1 MIRIT
6 YIKAA
11 LISFVPFA
19 TILAGIMTALV
30 FIIRPGPYMTLYFKD
45 LERRAVRHQETAVE
59 VAGLQAAYGGM
70 IFVGAA
76 LYPEA
81 AQVLYEFCWGG
92 GDNPYIDA
100 SYVRTSPF
108 IRKKLAKMK
117 PGQQWEG
124 WYHQT
129 EDVRLS
135 YAFNPIKIKKHRNG
149 RVVVTSPIK
158 VAKLGSGVYTRLYM
172 GPLSFNLPDSLMRV
186 ACDEKEYTAHVEW
199 YE

>member
-1 MIRIT
+1 M
-6 YIKAA
+6 
-11 LISFVPFA
+11 LVSFIPLA
-19 TILAGIMTALV
+19 TIFTGCMVALV
-30 FIIRPGPYMTLYFKD
+30 FIVKPGPYMTLYFKS
-45 LERRAVRHQETAVE
+45 LEKRAVHHQETAVE

-70 IFVGAA
+70 IFVGSA

-81 AQVLYEFCWGG
+81 SQVLYEFCWGG
-92 GDNPYIDA
+92 GDNPNINA
-100 SYVRTSPF
+100 SYVRNSPF
-108 IRKKLAKMK
+108 IRKKLKNLK
-117 PGQQWEG
+117 PGQAWEG

-135 YAFNPIKIKKHRNG
+135 YAFNPIKIKKQRDG
-149 RVVVTSPIK
+149 QVVVTSPIK

-186 ACDEKEYTAHVEW
+186 ACDEKEYTARVTW